1 MIVGINA
8 VNIKSGGGMSHIEN
22 ILINLNREFLKKQKI
37 NKVVLWCNPILY
49 YYLSKLKLYKK
60 NITVI
65 KIEDN
70 FLYNVLWKLYFLYVN
85 LKKYNCDVLYSLD
98 GVVLRKFKKV
108 IILYQNLLPFS
119 NYEIL
124 RYGLSYQTLK
134 LILLRYIYYLSQKK
148 ADAVIYLN
156 HYGKTKIE
164 NHIGKPKN
172 FFIIP
177 HGVSHDYISNIKR
190 KSVSKNNIINII
202 YVSPIDLYKHQWNV
216 IKSVELLIRENFN
229 IKLHIVGFY
238 SNQKAKNLFLKSYN
252 ELNSYK
258 KNSVIYYGYLKK
270 KEIIDL
276 LKKMDIFLFA
286 SSCESFGIT
295 LLEGMANK
303 LPIFSSNMSGIPST
317 VGKKIIYFN
326 PLDYLSIYK
335 QLKKNLTNLNS
346 IKETTASYQKIL
358 SNYDWKKSS
367 FSTFESISSV
377 FKNNYQKSK
386 KNYLINFDTKKKFFS
401 LIRNNIFSLLY
412 LNSAFSVIFTFVL
425 LYFLSS
431 SAYSVDF
438 LVMSSLVLI
447 ITQVFS
453 SNIRNISIIDK
464 NIYLLK
470 YHFKFRLFISLI
482 IALSFF
488 VIQNYFFANQ
498 NNIFNFCIL
507 LFILSF
513 WICELKVAFN
523 EIRKIKKNSIITLY
537 LYTFSYLIFIILLYF
552 NNEKIALIS
561 YLVGT
566 SIINIFYFSD
576 FFIQNKNNKRI
587 VKIKYSNK
595 KYIQFNNLAFF
606 SSLFLILATFLIRFI
621 LNKDFDHK
629 LAADILFAIAIAN
642 FPGSI
647 ITTTF
652 GSSYL
657 NRDVSLPIIFKYL
670 FNIYTL
676 ILFASIF
683 FSVTNIY
690 PSYKEFFKIL
700 SYSLIGGIF
709 MSYAQIIRIL
719 NLGILFNRK
728 SVFLRDIIF
737 SLVILLFL
745 FIYIFFNKIYL
756 LYFSYSLFAI
766 VIYSF
771 DYKLNVFNK
780 KL

>member
-37 NKVVLWCNPILY
+37 NKIILWCNPSLY

-60 NITVI
+60 NIIVVKI
-65 KIEDN
+65 KDN
-70 FLYNVLWKLYFLYVN
+70 FLYNVFWKLYFLYIN

-98 GVVLRKFKKV
+98 GIVLRKFKKV

-124 RYGLSYQTLK
+124 RYGLSYQAFK

-156 HYGKTKIE
+156 YYGKTKIE
-164 NHIGKPKN
+164 NHIGKPKK
-172 FFIIP
+172 FFIVP
-177 HGVSHDYISNIKR
+177 HGVSHDYISNIKK
-190 KSVSKNNIINII
+190 KSESKNNNINII
-202 YVSPIDLYKHQWNV
+202 YISPIDLYKHQWNV
-216 IKSVELLIRENFN
+216 IKAIGLLIRENLN

-258 KNSVIYYGYLKK
+258 KDSVIYYGYLKK

-295 LLEGMANK
+295 LLEGMANN

-317 VGKKIIYFN
+317 IGKKIIYFN
-326 PLDYLSIYK
+326 PLDYLSIYR

-346 IKETTASYQKIL
+346 IKETKVSYQKIL
-358 SNYDWKKSS
+358 SNYNWKKSS
-367 FSTFESISSV
+367 LRTFESITSV
-377 FKNNYQKSK
+377 IKNNYQNSK
-386 KNYLINFDTKKKFFS
+386 ENYLINSDIKKNFFT
-401 LIRNNIFSLLY
+401 LIQNNIFSLLY
-412 LNSAFSVIFTFVL
+412 LNSTFSVIFTFIL
-425 LYFLSS
+425 LYFFSTGS
-431 SAYSVDF
+431 YSVDF

-447 ITQVFS
+447 ITQVLS
-453 SNIRNISIIDK
+453 SNIRNIAVIDK
-464 NIYLLK
+464 NIRLLK
-470 YHFKFRLFISLI
+470 YHFKFRLFISFI
-482 IALSFF
+482 ILLFF
-488 VIQNYFFANQ
+488 VIQNYFFATG

-513 WICELKVAFN
+513 WICELKIAFN
-523 EIRKIKKNSIITLY
+523 EIRKNKKNSLITLY
-537 LYTFSYLIFIILLYF
+537 LYTFSYLILLILLYF
-552 NNEKIALIS
+552 NNEKISLIS
-561 YLVGT
+561 YLIGT
-566 SIINIFYFSD
+566 SLINIFYFSD
-576 FFIQNKNNKRI
+576 FFIQDKKNI
-587 VKIKYSNK
+587 KIDKLKYLNR
-595 KYIQFNNLAFF
+595 KYIEFNQPAFL
-606 SSLFLILATFLIRFI
+606 SSLFLILATFLIRYT
-621 LNKDFDHK
+621 LNKEFEHK
-629 LAADILFAIAIAN
+629 LVADILFAIAIAN

-652 GSSYL
+652 GASYL

-670 FNIYTL
+670 FNIYILTL
-676 ILFASIF
+676 VVSIF
-683 FSVTNIY
+683 LLVTNIY

-700 SYSLIGGIF
+700 SYSLAGGIF
-709 MSYAQIIRIL
+709 MAYAQIIRIL
-719 NLGILFNRK
+719 NLGVLYNRK

-771 DYKLNVFNK
+771 DYKLHVFKK